1 MREAFAG
8 NFRVEILDGRHDALD
23 AGSDQSVGAGRG
35 AAIMCVR
42 FEGDVSGRAAG
53 LLAGLVQR
61 DGLSVFDGFEEVE
74 ALADHFARRTDN
86 DTTNQWS
93 RTDLPGA
100 ARRQL
105 ERTGHHATIR
115 VGPNC

>member
-8 NFRVEILDGRHDALD
+8 NFRVEILDRGHDALD

-42 FEGDVSGRAAG
+42 FEGDVSGRTAG
-53 LLAGLVQR
+53 FLTRLVQG
-61 DGLSVFDGFEEVE
+61 DGLSVLDGFEEVV
-74 ALADHFARRTDN
+74 AFTNNFTRRTYD